1 MVHYIFK
8 TFLND
13 EQPKYKYAETE
24 HDMESYKADCEGNSV
39 KYELRQNTISLSD
52 YIKQRG
58 LAALFGDETY
68 VSYFNESK

>member
-1 MVHYIFK
+1 M
-8 TFLND
+8 
-13 EQPKYKYAETE
+13 YKYAETKQ
-24 HDMESYKADCEGNSV
+24 DMESYKADCVDNNV